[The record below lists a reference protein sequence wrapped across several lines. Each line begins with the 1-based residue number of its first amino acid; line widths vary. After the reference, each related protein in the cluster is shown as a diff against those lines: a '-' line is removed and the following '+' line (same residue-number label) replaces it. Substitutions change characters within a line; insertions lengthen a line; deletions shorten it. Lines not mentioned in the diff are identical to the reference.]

1 MIPQVGLGV
10 GARIKKYRKEKK
22 LTQKQLA
29 EMINVSTQVI
39 SNWER
44 DYSSPNSNDI
54 SNLSKALGC
63 SSDMILFGYDLV
75 ELSKNIIVFYGTS
88 ISLDSLLKTQEYDV
102 AYNDRVL
109 SEKEKTKILKVID
122 EMLSKNNE

>member
-1 MIPQVGLGV
+1 
-10 GARIKKYRKEKK
+10 
-22 LTQKQLA
+22 
-29 EMINVSTQVI
+29 MINVSTQVI

-109 SEKEKTKILKVID
+109 SEKEKQK
-122 EMLSKNNE
+122 S